1 MEEYSSLSREQ
12 LIDKIEE
19 MKRLNNQ
26 LLEEKEQEIGLN
38 FSWSGNLGHWYW
50 DIKANTVTFNP
61 LKITTLGYSMEE
73 LPEKVS
79 YQFFTEKLHS
89 EDYPKAMNAMLAH
102 LSGKSDVYEVEYR
115 IRTKDGNYK
124 WYYDRGKI
132 TQYNE
137 EGKPDFL
144 AGIVFDIT
152 EKKEMQF
159 DLERK
164 NILLAEQS
172 LTDGLT
178 RVKNHRALMSY
189 LEDEMKKADESKAQL
204 SIALFDIDDFKKV
217 NDNYGHV
224 SGDKVL
230 VEIASIM
237 QKNTREGDM
246 LGRYGGEEFMIIF
259 KDTDLEYARIVSER
273 IRKAIADHSFEAG
286 MRVTVSGGIIQYSG
300 TTISE
305 FVNDAD
311 INLYA
316 AKKNGKNQVI

>member
-1 MEEYSSLSREQ
+1 MEDYSSLSREI
-12 LIDKIEE
+12 LIETIEE
-19 MKRLNNQ
+19 LKRLNRQ

-50 DIKANTVTFNP
+50 DVKANTVTFNP
-61 LKITTLGYSMEE
+61 LKITTLGYSFEE

-79 YQFFTEKLHS
+79 YQFFTEKLHP

-102 LSGKSDVYEVEYR
+102 LSGKSEVYEVEYR

-137 EGKPDFL
+137 EGKPTFL

-164 NILLAEQS
+164 NILLSEQS
-172 LTDGLT
+172 LIDGLT
-178 RVKNHRALMSY
+178 RVRNHRALMTD
-189 LEDEMKKADESKAQL
+189 LEDEMKRVKESKAPL

-217 NDNYGHV
+217 NDNFGHV
-224 SGDKVL
+224 YGDKVL
-230 VEIASIM
+230 VDVASVM
-237 QKNTREGDM
+237 QKNVREGDL
-246 LGRYGGEEFMIIF
+246 LGRYGGEEFMILF
-259 KDTDLEYARIVSER
+259 KDTDLESARTVAER
-273 IRKAIADHSFEAG
+273 IRKAIADHSFEEGISVTASAG
-286 MRVTVSGGIIQYSG
+286 IMQYSG

-305 FVNDAD
+305 FVHAAD
-311 INLYA
+311 MNLYT